1 MPLLSGA
8 ETEDF
13 VRLRQRRFE
22 EAWGMIDQRI
32 QVSFIWIVPS
42 RMDAVTDIVSW

>member
-8 ETEDF
+8 EMEDF

-32 QVSFIWIVPS
+32 QVNCVWIS
-42 RMDAVTDIVSW
+42 LGINLIADIGFW